1 MTSEGLHLDFDPERW
16 VTAAGYEGRL
26 YLGYNPHTHAG
37 RIGAWVPSLG
47 HATRISTD
55 DIVEASSTAQ
65 AWLDG
70 YLAGS
75 EPSAGFMF
83 GSEIYDLPDDHPR
96 WQRWRIAVA
105 SYRSTGNWTGG
116 HWTELTPIVG
126 DVLLPAWT
134 RRGDEIWTWD
144 GQKWEAPKRGD
155 GEIDGDP
162 GHVCEKLNAH
172 SMAVID
178 ERHLQCEECGLT
190 DEVLPDT

>member
-1 MTSEGLHLDFDPERW
+1 M
-16 VTAAGYEGRL
+16 TAAGYEGRL